1 MRWLRK
7 LENSNLS
14 FYIHQLKEQ
23 DAILT
28 NNQKNNKQI
37 ICILEGSMKLL
48 KIFSNNEKIC
58 VRLMHRNEIIN
69 CSEFNLL
76 QAGKYYYS
84 LTAVTYSIIATIQAK
99 EFKIKA
105 KKKLQASICKLKY
118 LNHNSVIYILS
129 HRNTKKRIV
138 QMLLIL
144 MQKLGQIRDHK
155 AIIPFHL
162 SHQTIAAITGSQRVT
177 VNRIMNNLKQ
187 NGIISYGNKKIIAH
201 HVARLIQE

>member
-7 LENSNLS
+7 LEDSNLS
-14 FYIHQLKEQ
+14 FYIHQLKER

-37 ICILEGSMKLL
+37 IYILEGTMKLL
-48 KIFSNNEKIC
+48 KVFSNNEKIC
-58 VRLMHRNEIIN
+58 VRLVHRNEIIN

-76 QAGKYYYS
+76 QVGKYYYS
-84 LTAVTYSIIATIQAK
+84 LTAVTYSIIATMQTK
-99 EFKIKA
+99 EFKIKT
-105 KKKLQASICKLKY
+105 KKKLQASMYTLKY
-118 LNHNSVIYILS
+118 LNHNSIIYILS
-129 HRNTKKRIV
+129 HRNTKKRSV

-144 MQKLGQIRDHK
+144 MQKLGQIRDQK

-177 VNRIMNNLKQ
+177 VNRVMNNLKQ
-187 NGIISYGNKKIIAH
+187 NGIISYGNKRIITH
-201 HVARLIQE
+201 HITRLIQE